1 MVLKSRVAAK
11 VRPRNSSVKKIII
24 KNYKNYYFFNDACGE
39 MPLQSSHQCNSGTVY
54 VSKRLQSNIAPGI
67 SSSDS
72 VTVLSAISNISH
84 VYTYILSRVEREI
97 NTRLAVY
104 TPSDNVR

>member
-11 VRPRNSSVKKIII
+11 VRPSNSSVKKIII

-39 MPLQSSHQCNSGTVY
+39 MPLQSSHQRNSGTVY

-72 VTVLSAISNISH
+72 VTVLSAISNIDCMSQPALY
-84 VYTYILSRVEREI
+84 VCEIKSICEPPPALQYTC
-97 NTRLAVY
+97 
-104 TPSDNVR
+104 